1 MKNIADI
8 LQDKIEQI
16 FIEKGLTPLSTP
28 DDKILVID
36 DNFISHYKLDINY
49 NRNDFSCVVLKRK
62 DSFLSDLKN
71 FNIPWTNGEEINSFL
86 KFLKSI

>member
-8 LQDKIEQI
+8 LENRIEKI

-28 DDKILVID
+28 DGKILVID
-36 DNFISHYKLDINY
+36 ENFISHYKLDISY
-49 NRNDFSCVVLKRK
+49 NRSDFSCVVLKKK

-71 FNIPWTNGEEINSFL
+71 FNIPWTSGQEISSFL
-86 KFLKSI
+86 KFLESI